1 MLDETGIFDIFST
14 SLIFWEIISFAILL
28 FLLVRYVFPPLRDQ
42 INKRQREIEGSI
54 DEAQKTRAEAQELLT
69 EYRRQINEAR
79 GEARQILDESRKQGE
94 AQRERA
100 KKEARE
106 EADRII
112 ERARTEIDRERE
124 TAIRGVRQ
132 EVADMVVVATERV
145 LRRSI
150 QRDDHDRLISDALDS
165 LESDVAASGVGDG
178 RGSR

>member
-14 SLIFWEIISFAILL
+14 ILIFWEIISFAILL
-28 FLLVRYVFPPLRDQ
+28 FLLARYVFPPLRDQ

-112 ERARTEIDRERE
+112 ERARNEIDRERE
-124 TAIRGVRQ
+124 NAIRGVRQ

-178 RGSR
+178 RGGR

>member
-28 FLLVRYVFPPLRDQ
+28 FLLIRYVFPPLRDQ

>member
-1 MLDETGIFDIFST
+1 MLDETGIFDIFNT
-14 SLIFWEIISFAILL
+14 SLIFWEIVSFAILL

-54 DEAQKTRAEAQELLT
+54 DEAQKTRAEAQELLA

-112 ERARTEIDRERE
+112 ERARNEIDRERE
-124 TAIRGVRQ
+124 NAIRGVRQ
-132 EVADMVVVATERV
+132 EVADMVVVASERV

-165 LESDVAASGVGDG
+165 LESDVATSGVGDG
-178 RGSR
+178 RGGR

>member
-28 FLLVRYVFPPLRDQ
+28 FLLARYVFPPLRDQ

-112 ERARTEIDRERE
+112 ERARNEIDRERE
-124 TAIRGVRQ
+124 NAIRGVRQ

>member
-1 MLDETGIFDIFST
+1 MLDETGIFDIFNT
-14 SLIFWEIISFAILL
+14 SLIFWEIVSFAILL

-54 DEAQKTRAEAQELLT
+54 DEAQKTRAEAQELLA

-112 ERARTEIDRERE
+112 ERARNEIDRERE
-124 TAIRGVRQ
+124 NAIRGVRQ
-132 EVADMVVVATERV
+132 EVADMVVVASERV

-178 RGSR
+178 RGGR

>member
-28 FLLVRYVFPPLRDQ
+28 FLLIRYVFPPLRDQ

-54 DEAQKTRAEAQELLT
+54 DEAQKTRAEARELLA
-69 EYRRQINEAR
+69 EYRRQIEEAR

-112 ERARTEIDRERE
+112 ERARGEIQRERE
-124 TAIRGVRQ
+124 TAVRGVRQ
-132 EVADMVVVATERV
+132 EVADMVVVASERV
-145 LRRSI
+145 LKRSI

-165 LESDVAASGVGDG
+165 LQSDVATSGVGDG
-178 RGSR
+178 RGGR